1 MLLVVT
7 PADGHRAGRI
17 GVKTS
22 GWRIALS
29 ALLLVVGGVWAPL
42 ATAGGSTE
50 CERKAAARADHDCV
64 SCDASVACLEKVTA
78 AGGTA
83 EILPIANGIMV
94 IYSTTVTKHVSDV
107 QNAALERW
115 DVMDKVIA
123 GQAEGH
129 LCASCCA
136 ARSLLVHAD
145 RQIYRTSSGVVTMIT
160 ADDPSVVRELHRM
173 VPKRRLVTSEQR

>member
-1 MLLVVT
+1 M
-7 PADGHRAGRI
+7 
-17 GVKTS
+17 KTS

-29 ALLLVVGGVWAPL
+29 ALLLVAGGVWAPL
-42 ATAGGSTE
+42 ARADGATE
-50 CERKAAARADHDCV
+50 CERKAAARVDHDCV

-83 EILPIANGIMV
+83 EIIPIANGLMV
-94 IYSTTVTKHVSDV
+94 IYSTPNTHRVMDV

-136 ARSLLVHAD
+136 ARSLLSHAD
-145 RQIYRTSSGVVTMIT
+145 RQIYRTSNGIVTMFM
-160 ADDPSVVRELHRM
+160 ADDASVVRELHRM
-173 VPKRRLVTSEQR
+173 VPKRRVVTPEQR

>member
-1 MLLVVT
+1 M
-7 PADGHRAGRI
+7 
-17 GVKTS
+17 KTS

-145 RQIYRTSSGVVTMIT
+145 RQI
-160 ADDPSVVRELHRM
+160 
-173 VPKRRLVTSEQR
+173 